1 MAGAGVAPL
10 ASRGG
15 KLAGDAWNFAMG
27 HRFAR
32 FCLRSNADG
41 VTRRVVAVAHPDL
54 AGIGAGD
61 EQRRRRVRVLD
72 GDGATAC
79 SSLNGRAGRS
89 LSSAASTL
97 GTSP

>member
-1 MAGAGVAPL
+1 MAGAGVAPV
-10 ASRGG
+10 AFRGG
-15 KLAGDAWNFAMG
+15 ELAGDARKIATG
-27 HRFAR
+27 HHFAR

-41 VTRRVVAVAHPDL
+41 VVRRVVAVAQSDL

-61 EQRRRRVRVLD
+61 EHRRRRVRVLD

-79 SSLNGRAGRS
+79 SSLNGRTGRS